1 MADTLSTLS
10 VISFA
15 VAAVCL
21 VLAVFL
27 GIFFKIPTVISDL
40 SGRTARKS
48 IAKMRT
54 ANEKTGVKTYQA
66 SKTNA
71 NRGKLTGN
79 IPDSTDLNKMGSV
92 INAGNPETGLLA
104 ANKAYSVDAEKTEML
119 RSETTG
125 LLIDEEAT
133 ATLTPTAAPA
143 AKRSGGKALKLLE
156 EVVLIHTDEVI

>member
-27 GIFFKIPTVISDL
+27 GVFFKIPTVISDL

-71 NRGKLTGN
+71 DRGKLTGN
-79 IPDSTDLNKMGSV
+79 IPDSADLNKMGSV
-92 INAGNPETGLLA
+92 KNAGNPETGLLA

-119 RSETTG
+119 GSETTG

-133 ATLTPTAAPA
+133 ATLAPTAAPT

-156 EVVLIHTDEVI
+156 EVVLVHTDEVI

>member
-27 GIFFKIPTVISDL
+27 GVFFKIPTVISDL

-66 SKTNA
+66 SKTN
-71 NRGKLTGN
+71 GSFN
-79 IPDSTDLNKMGSV
+79 IP
-92 INAGNPETGLLA
+92 
-104 ANKAYSVDAEKTEML
+104 
-119 RSETTG
+119 
-125 LLIDEEAT
+125 
-133 ATLTPTAAPA
+133 
-143 AKRSGGKALKLLE
+143 AKL
-156 EVVLIHTDEVI
+156 